1 MDYFLSVTM
10 SATSDE
16 LCVLDVLCKA
26 ESIQGYSSQS
36 KEYIKEETNLSDAQL
51 RKVLSSLERIQFIT
65 RVCSNRK
72 HSYFISPYGLQAIN
86 QITEEES
93 I

>member
-1 MDYFLSVTM
+1 MDYFQSVTM
-10 SATSDE
+10 SATSEE
-16 LCVLDVLCKA
+16 LSVLDVLRKA
-26 ESIQGYSSQS
+26 ESIQGYSSRS
-36 KEYIKEETNLSDAQL
+36 KEYIKEETQLSDAQL
-51 RKVLSSLERIQFIT
+51 RKVLSNLERIQFIT